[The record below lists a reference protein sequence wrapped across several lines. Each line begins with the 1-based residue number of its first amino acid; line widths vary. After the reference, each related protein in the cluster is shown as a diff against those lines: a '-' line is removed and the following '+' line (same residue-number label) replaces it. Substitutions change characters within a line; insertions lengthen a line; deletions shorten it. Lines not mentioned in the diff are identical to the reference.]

1 VEKKFKI
8 LRFIGTV
15 YKVLGIITAVLTV
28 LGAVGICL
36 TSVLGGAIF
45 DQIQGELG
53 NLGPMGVM
61 GGAAGGAII
70 GGFLLVW
77 GTIIALLLLAAGEG
91 IYLLLASRR
100 IREQLL
106 TVCSNSAR
114 PNTRPRRILPSHTR
128 HSHSL
133 TAEHTPRKTALA
145 LMRAPSFFLRF
156 LPRRGR
162 NEVARST
169 TPHAE

>member
-1 VEKKFKI
+1 MEKKFKI

-15 YKVLGIITAVLTV
+15 YRILGIITAVLTV

-91 IYLLLASRR
+91 IYLLLAL
-100 IREQLL
+100 EE
-106 TVCSNSAR
+106 
-114 PNTRPRRILPSHTR
+114 NTRT
-128 HSHSL
+128 
-133 TAEHTPRKTALA
+133 TADCMQQFSSAQYSAQTYPAEPYTPQ
-145 LMRAPSFFLRF
+145 P
-156 LPRRGR
+156 
-162 NEVARST
+162 
-169 TPHAE
+169 

>member
-1 VEKKFKI
+1 MEKKFKI

-91 IYLLLASRR
+91 IYLLLAL
-100 IREQLL
+100 EE
-106 TVCSNSAR
+106 
-114 PNTRPRRILPSHTR
+114 NTRT
-128 HSHSL
+128 
-133 TAEHTPRKTALA
+133 TADCMQQFSSAQYPAQTHPAEPYTPQ
-145 LMRAPSFFLRF
+145 P
-156 LPRRGR
+156 
-162 NEVARST
+162 
-169 TPHAE
+169 

>member
-91 IYLLLASRR
+91 IYLLLAL
-100 IREQLL
+100 EE
-106 TVCSNSAR
+106 
-114 PNTRPRRILPSHTR
+114 NTRT
-128 HSHSL
+128 
-133 TAEHTPRKTALA
+133 TADCMQQFSSAQYPAQTYPAEPYTPQ
-145 LMRAPSFFLRF
+145 P
-156 LPRRGR
+156 
-162 NEVARST
+162 
-169 TPHAE
+169 

>member
-1 VEKKFKI
+1 MEKKFKI

-91 IYLLLASRR
+91 IYLLLAL
-100 IREQLL
+100 EE
-106 TVCSNSAR
+106 
-114 PNTRPRRILPSHTR
+114 NTRT
-128 HSHSL
+128 
-133 TAEHTPRKTALA
+133 TADCMQQFSSAQYPAQTYPAEPYTPQ
-145 LMRAPSFFLRF
+145 P
-156 LPRRGR
+156 
-162 NEVARST
+162 
-169 TPHAE
+169 